1 MIKSKKNSPFVLKNL
16 FLESTVADN
25 TGTKTK
31 RRSVYFDLT
40 KTTGEDYNNDSRV
53 HLEIRLWLTFR
64 KKYIINIIMILFKDA
79 FKKTP
84 KIQEFVNVAV
94 VHEFKYQT
102 MKFY

>member
-40 KTTGEDYNNDSRV
+40 KTTGQNYNNDSRMR
-53 HLEIRLWLTFR
+53 LEISLWLTFR
-64 KKYIINIIMILFKDA
+64 QKDRL
-79 FKKTP
+79 
-84 KIQEFVNVAV
+84 
-94 VHEFKYQT
+94 
-102 MKFY
+102 